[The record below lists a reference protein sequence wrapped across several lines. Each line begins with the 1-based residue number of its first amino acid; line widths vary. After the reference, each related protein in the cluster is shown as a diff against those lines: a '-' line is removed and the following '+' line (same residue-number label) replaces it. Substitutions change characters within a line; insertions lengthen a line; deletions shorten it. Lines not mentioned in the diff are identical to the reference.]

1 MTTNANPAQVHPTTT
16 EIAVAG
22 ANCPW
27 CFNDTLDVLR
37 RTPGVRAV
45 DGSIT
50 GQCVRVVHDGLATDE
65 LVELVRRHLHAD
77 GTYAAEHVMVAV
89 DPRVADLHCTHHPGT
104 EHQEAA
110 GPDV

>member
-1 MTTNANPAQVHPTTT
+1 MTT

-37 RTPGVRAV
+37 RTPGVHAV
-45 DGSIT
+45 HGSIT
-50 GQCVRVVHDGLATDE
+50 GQCVRVVHDGVTVDE
-65 LVELVRRHLHAD
+65 LFELVRRHLH
-77 GTYAAEHVMVAV
+77 GYRTYSVEQVMVAV
-89 DPRVADLHCTHHPGT
+89 DPRAADLHCTHHHRGT
-104 EHQEAA
+104 EHEGEP